1 MEGKADSKGLA
12 EENTLLHAIRAR
24 GDRIVQTAGNNHI
37 LTRAVLRNRLLL
49 LEAGIAP
56 DIVKGDED
64 AFRLEKTTGA
74 GSFGGAT
81 GQPLIDE
88 GRPAR
93 RGPRFVSSGKRG
105 QYPQG
110 GARQSAAT
118 LGPRRPASTT
128 PWRQVV
134 QPPGPNIPQ
143 PGARNARPG
152 PRQQHASSAAG
163 SVATLHQLR
172 ERQEQHRT
180 EQAVKAARP
189 DAPPGR
195 HVCFNCRTAVRPH
208 NHPYKACA

>member
-1 MEGKADSKGLA
+1 M
-12 EENTLLHAIRAR
+12 
-24 GDRIVQTAGNNHI
+24 
-37 LTRAVLRNRLLL
+37 
-49 LEAGIAP
+49 
-56 DIVKGDED
+56 
-64 AFRLEKTTGA
+64 EKTTGA

-93 RGPRFVSSGKRG
+93 RDPRFVSSGKRG

-110 GARQSAAT
+110 EARQSAPT
-118 LGPRRPASTT
+118 LGPRRPASAT

-134 QPPGPNIPQ
+134 HPPGPNIPQ

-189 DAPPGR
+189 DAPTGR
-195 HVCFNCRTAVRPH
+195 HALYGVFKLKVGGAHPERMYEGLRPRVKVRAATAQVCAGGEVRLGVREGGRFGLMR
-208 NHPYKACA
+208 ATGF